1 MPIDVK
7 MAWRNI
13 WRHPRRTLLTLA
25 AIAFATVILVFMMSF
40 QIGGYET
47 MINSSVKI
55 STGHLQVQ
63 DEDYRNRKD
72 IRHVVPDPAAIGRI
86 LDDTPHVEA
95 YTFRASAFSM
105 VSSRE
110 RTYGILVVGVDPEKE
125 ATVSSLKAVVR
136 RGAYLSS
143 DDLEGALVGEM
154 LAKNLQVDIGDELTV
169 IGQGRDGSVAATL
182 LTVRGIYKSGMAEFD
197 RSSIQ
202 IPLESFQD
210 LYSMRGGVHEVVV
223 VADSLWDV
231 PAIKLAVE
239 AGIAELGNDNSLV
252 ALDWIE
258 LMPGLLQAIQLDI
271 SFGIIFYLILIMVVA
286 FSIMNT
292 FLMAIFERT
301 KEFGVMM
308 AVGTT
313 PRRLT
318 KILLIESLS
327 MTAVGVAAGI
337 ILGCILTLYFQTY
350 GLDLGESSELLAQ
363 FGIPG
368 RLYPKLSIVSATVGP
383 ALVLFM
389 TFLAALYP
397 ALRIRKLR
405 PVEALSHT

>member
-1 MPIDVK
+1 

-13 WRHPRRTLLTLA
+13 WRHPRRTFLTLA
-25 AIAFATVILVFMMSF
+25 AIAFATVILVFMLSF

-63 DEDYRNRKD
+63 AADYRSKKD

-86 LDDTPHVEA
+86 LDNTPHVEA
-95 YTFRASAFSM
+95 YTYRASAFSM

-110 RTYGILVVGVDPEKE
+110 RTYGILVVGVDPEME
-125 ATVSSLKAVVR
+125 ANVSSLKTIVR
-136 RGAYLSS
+136 KGSYLSK
-143 DDLEGALVGEM
+143 DDYEGALVGEL

-182 LTVRGIYKSGMAEFD
+182 LNVRGIYKSGMAEFD

-210 LYSMRGGVHEVVV
+210 LYAMRGGVHEVVA

-231 PAIKLAVE
+231 AGIKLAVA
-239 AGIAELGNDNSLV
+239 AGIADIENGTSLV

-292 FLMAIFERT
+292 FLMAVFERT

-318 KILLIESLS
+318 KLLLIESLS
-327 MTAVGVAAGI
+327 MTTVGIMAGI
-337 ILGCILTLYFQTY
+337 IMGSLLTLYFQTY
-350 GLDLGESSELLAQ
+350 GLDLGHSSELLAQ
-363 FGIPG
+363 FGISG
-368 RLYPKLSIVSATVGP
+368 KLYPKLTIVSATVGP

-397 ALRIRKLR
+397 ALRIRGLR
-405 PVEALSHT
+405 PVEALSHA

>member
-1 MPIDVK
+1 

-13 WRHPRRTLLTLA
+13 WRHPRRTFLTLA
-25 AIAFATVILVFMMSF
+25 AIAFATVILVFMLSF

-63 DEDYRNRKD
+63 AEDYRKKKD

-95 YTFRASAFSM
+95 YTYRASAFSM

-110 RTYGILVVGVDPEKE
+110 RTYGILVVGVDPERE
-125 ATVSSLKAVVR
+125 ATVSSLKTVVR
-136 RGAYLSS
+136 RGSYLSN
-143 DDLEGALVGEM
+143 DDYEGALVGEL
-154 LAKNLQVDIGDELTV
+154 LAKNLQVDIGDELIV

-182 LTVRGIYKSGMAEFD
+182 LNVRGIYKSGMAEFD

-202 IPLESFQD
+202 IPLKSFQD
-210 LYSMRGGVHEVVV
+210 LFAMRGGVHEVVA

-231 PAIKLAVE
+231 PGVKLAVT
-239 AGIAELGNDNSLV
+239 AGIADVENGASLV

-292 FLMAIFERT
+292 FLMAVFERT
-301 KEFGVMM
+301 KEFGVLM

-327 MTAVGVAAGI
+327 MTTVGIAAGI
-337 ILGCILTLYFQTY
+337 VMGSILTLYFQKY
-350 GLDLGESSELLAQ
+350 GLDLGQSSELLAQ

-368 RLYPKLSIVSATVGP
+368 KLHPKLTIVSATVGP
-383 ALVLFM
+383 TLVLFM

-397 ALRIRKLR
+397 ALKIRGLR